1 MKTMYLSGIVG
12 LDITADDIRTQM
24 NGASKEKWQII
35 VNSPGGFVI
44 DAFEIFNIFSTY
56 NGEIEFVINGMAAS
70 AMSYII
76 MSGDKISAFKNSIF
90 MAHRVQAIGIGDA
103 DEIQREADIARAMDN
118 VLSEAYSKKMKKP
131 KEEILSEMKNEI
143 WLIGWEAL
151 TNAGIIDNVIDSAD
165 EINIPDED
173 KKQEIMF
180 IDSELAKCG
189 EPEKKKKAQLK
200 ILECQNRMSR
210 DVERISRNKNKAAA
224 LLQDLTPVEKPVEE
238 NITTEE
244 QMNLQEFLKSN
255 PEAEAEYNKALQSA
269 EQKGI
274 DSVQANFTSDRKR
287 IANILELSGVK
298 LPDSTIEAI
307 ENNIDEGE
315 FAKQELMRQRELR
328 AEKKES
334 AFANIRIDSAQ
345 TPGAQAPEVVAQ
357 VDDFDAEKMKSNVK
371 NAISAIG
378 GI

>member
-24 NGASKEKWQII
+24 NRTSKEKWQII

-90 MAHRVQAIGIGDA
+90 MAHRAQAIGIGDA

-315 FAKQELMRQRELR
+315 FAKQEFMRQKEIR

-334 AFANIRIDSAQ
+334 VFANIRIDSAQ

-357 VDDFDAEKMKSNVK
+357 VDDFDEKLNKAFENK
-371 NAISAIG
+371 G
-378 GI
+378 GKK